1 MPHQYRIE
9 KQRLAV
15 SLRLLGGRC
24 VEGEMFVPRTA
35 EGYAP
40 VARAIDVF
48 NADEPFLP
56 LELADGG
63 VVLVAKDRVVE
74 VMGEGV
80 GEDDEL
86 RLSIALRSPLELI
99 LNGGAVLEGWMLLEV
114 PDDRQRVLDFL
125 NDYRQRFLTFYTLEG
140 PRLVN
145 ARLIE
150 LSRPLD

>member
-1 MPHQYRIE
+1 VPHQYRIE

-24 VEGEMFVPRTA
+24 VEGEMFVPRA
-35 EGYAP
+35 AQGY
-40 VARAIDVF
+40 VRVERAIDVF
-48 NADEPFLP
+48 NAEEPFLP

-63 VVLVAKDRVVE
+63 VVLVAKDRVLE
-74 VMGEGV
+74 VAGEGV

-86 RLSIALRSPLELI
+86 RLSIALRSQLELT
-99 LNGGAVLEGWMLLEV
+99 LNDGVVLEGWMLLEV
-114 PDDRQRVLDFL
+114 PADRQRVLDFL
-125 NDYRQRFLTFYTLEG
+125 NDCRQRFLTFYTAEG

-145 ARLIE
+145 ARLIV